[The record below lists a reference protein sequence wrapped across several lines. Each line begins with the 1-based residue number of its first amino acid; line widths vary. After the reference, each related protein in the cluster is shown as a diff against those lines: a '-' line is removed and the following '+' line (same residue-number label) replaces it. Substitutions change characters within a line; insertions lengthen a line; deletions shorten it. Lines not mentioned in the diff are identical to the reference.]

1 MIRSII
7 FDFDGVLVDSEI
19 LVARAFSRY
28 LIESGYDF
36 NQKEFSKFA
45 GRKTIEVISDLSEK
59 FSIKNEEKFYNDIMN
74 IASDIYSK
82 ELITVKGA
90 FEYVKNSKRKLFIG
104 SNSFKSRILDGL
116 ERVQLKQFFDEDQVF
131 SFDMV
136 QKPKPYPDI
145 YLKVLHQNNL
155 KKEETV
161 IIEDSSVGVKAGVAA
176 GIKVIGLIAGG
187 HWHENRSEEELMNS
201 GAFTTIKEFK
211 YLDGILGVM

>member
-45 GRKTIEVISDLSEK
+45 GRKTFEVISHLSDK
-59 FSIKNEEKFYNDIMN
+59 FSIKDEEKFYDDIMK
-74 IASDIYSK
+74 IASYIYSK
-82 ELITVKGA
+82 ELTTVKGA

-104 SNSFKSRILDGL
+104 SNSFKSRILEGL
-116 ERVQLKQFFDEDQVF
+116 KKVKLNKFFEENQVF

-136 QKPKPYPDI
+136 QKPKPFPDI
-145 YLKVLHQNNL
+145 YLKVVNQNNL

-161 IIEDSSVGVKAGVAA
+161 IIEDSSVGIKAGVAA
-176 GIKVIGLIAGG
+176 GLKVIGLIAGG
-187 HWHENRSEEELMNS
+187 HWNEDRSEEELIDS
-201 GAFTTIKEFK
+201 GAFTVVKEFK
-211 YLDGILGVM
+211 YLDRILGAM

>member
-28 LIESGYDF
+28 MIESGYDF

-45 GRKTIEVISDLSEK
+45 GRKTIEVISHLSDK
-59 FSIKNEEKFYNDIMN
+59 FSIKDEVKFYDDIMK

-82 ELITVKGA
+82 ELTTVKGA

-116 ERVQLKQFFDEDQVF
+116 ERVQLNKFFEENQVF

-145 YLKVLHQNNL
+145 YLKVVNQNNL

-161 IIEDSSVGVKAGVAA
+161 IIEDSSVGIKAGVAA
-176 GIKVIGLIAGG
+176 GLKVIGLIAGG
-187 HWHENRSEEELMNS
+187 HWNEDRSEEELIDS
-201 GAFTTIKEFK
+201 GAFTVVKEFK
-211 YLDGILGVM
+211 YLDSILGAM

>member
-28 LIESGYDF
+28 MIESGYDF

-45 GRKTIEVISDLSEK
+45 GRKTIEVISHLSDK
-59 FSIKNEEKFYNDIMN
+59 FSIKDEGKFYDDIMK

-82 ELITVKGA
+82 ELTTVKGA

-116 ERVQLKQFFDEDQVF
+116 EKVQLKKFFKENQVF

-145 YLKVLHQNNL
+145 YLKVVNQNNL

-161 IIEDSSVGVKAGVAA
+161 IIEDSSVGIKAGVAA
-176 GIKVIGLIAGG
+176 GLKVIGLIAGG
-187 HWHENRSEEELMNS
+187 HWNEDRSEEELIDS
-201 GAFTTIKEFK
+201 GAFTVVKEFK
-211 YLDGILGVM
+211 YLDSILGAM

>member
-45 GRKTIEVISDLSEK
+45 GRKTFEVISDLSEK
-59 FSIKNEEKFYNDIMN
+59 FSIKDEEKFYDDIMN

-116 ERVQLKQFFDEDQVF
+116 EKVQLKQFFDEDQVF

-187 HWHENRSEEELMNS
+187 HWHENRSEEELIDS
-201 GAFTTIKEFK
+201 GAFTVVKEFK
-211 YLDGILGVM
+211 YLDSVLGAM

>member
-7 FDFDGVLVDSEI
+7 FDFDGFLVDSEI

-74 IASDIYSK
+74 IASNIYSK
-82 ELITVKGA
+82 ELTTVKGA

-116 ERVQLKQFFDEDQVF
+116 EKVQLKKFFDEDQVF

-187 HWHENRSEEELMNS
+187 HWHENRSEEELIDS
-201 GAFTTIKEFK
+201 GAFTVIKEFK
-211 YLDGILGVM
+211 YLDSILGAM

>member
-45 GRKTIEVISDLSEK
+45 GRKTIEVISHLSDK
-59 FSIKNEEKFYNDIMN
+59 FSIKDEGKFYDDIMK

-82 ELITVKGA
+82 ELTTVKGA

-116 ERVQLKQFFDEDQVF
+116 ERVQLNKFFEENQVF

-145 YLKVLHQNNL
+145 YLKVVNQNNL

-161 IIEDSSVGVKAGVAA
+161 IIEDSSVGIKAGVAA
-176 GIKVIGLIAGG
+176 GLKVIGLIAGG
-187 HWHENRSEEELMNS
+187 HWNEDRSEEELIDS
-201 GAFTTIKEFK
+201 GAFTVVKEFK
-211 YLDGILGVM
+211 YLDSILGAM

>member
-28 LIESGYDF
+28 MIESGYDF

-45 GRKTIEVISDLSEK
+45 GRKTIEVVSHLSNK
-59 FSIKNEEKFYNDIMN
+59 FSIKDEGKFYDDIMK

-82 ELITVKGA
+82 ELTTVKGA

-116 ERVQLKQFFDEDQVF
+116 ERVQLNKFFEENQVF

-145 YLKVLHQNNL
+145 YLKVVNQNNL

-161 IIEDSSVGVKAGVAA
+161 IIEDSSVGIKAGVAA
-176 GIKVIGLIAGG
+176 GLKVIGLIAGG
-187 HWHENRSEEELMNS
+187 HWNEDRSEEELIDS
-201 GAFTTIKEFK
+201 GAFTVVKEFK
-211 YLDGILGVM
+211 YLDSILGAM

>member
-28 LIESGYDF
+28 MIESGYDF

-45 GRKTIEVISDLSEK
+45 GRKTIEVISHLSDK
-59 FSIKNEEKFYNDIMN
+59 FSIKDEGKFYDDIMK
-74 IASDIYSK
+74 ISSDIYSK
-82 ELITVKGA
+82 ELTTVKGA

-116 ERVQLKQFFDEDQVF
+116 ERVQLNKFFEENQVF

-145 YLKVLHQNNL
+145 YLKVVNQNNL

-161 IIEDSSVGVKAGVAA
+161 IIEDSSVGIKAGVAA
-176 GIKVIGLIAGG
+176 GLKVIGLIAGG
-187 HWHENRSEEELMNS
+187 HWNEDRSEEELIDS
-201 GAFTTIKEFK
+201 GAFTVVKEFK
-211 YLDGILGVM
+211 YLDSILGAM

>member
-28 LIESGYDF
+28 MIESGYDF

-45 GRKTIEVISDLSEK
+45 GRKTIEVISHLSDK
-59 FSIKNEEKFYNDIMN
+59 FSIKDEGKFYDDIMK

-82 ELITVKGA
+82 ELTTVKGA

-116 ERVQLKQFFDEDQVF
+116 ERVQLNKFFEENQVF

-145 YLKVLHQNNL
+145 YLKVVNQNNL

-161 IIEDSSVGVKAGVAA
+161 IIEDSSVGIKAGVAA
-176 GIKVIGLIAGG
+176 GLKVIGLIAGG
-187 HWHENRSEEELMNS
+187 HWNEDRSEEELIDS
-201 GAFTTIKEFK
+201 GAFTVVKEFK
-211 YLDGILGVM
+211 YLDSILGAM

>member
-28 LIESGYDF
+28 MIESGYDF

-45 GRKTIEVISDLSEK
+45 GRKTIEVISHLSDK
-59 FSIKNEEKFYNDIMN
+59 FSIKDEVKFYDDIMK

-82 ELITVKGA
+82 ELTTVKGA

-116 ERVQLKQFFDEDQVF
+116 EKVQLNKFFEENQVF

-145 YLKVLHQNNL
+145 YLKVVNQNNL

-161 IIEDSSVGVKAGVAA
+161 IIEDSSVGIKAGVAA
-176 GIKVIGLIAGG
+176 GLKVIGLIAGG
-187 HWHENRSEEELMNS
+187 HWNEDRSEEELIDS
-201 GAFTTIKEFK
+201 GAFTVVKEFK
-211 YLDGILGVM
+211 YLDSILGAM

>member
-28 LIESGYDF
+28 MIESGYDF

-45 GRKTIEVISDLSEK
+45 GRKTIEVISHLSDK
-59 FSIKNEEKFYNDIMN
+59 FSIKDEGKFYDDIMK
-74 IASDIYSK
+74 IASDIYAK
-82 ELITVKGA
+82 ELTTVKGA

-116 ERVQLKQFFDEDQVF
+116 ERVQLNKFFEENQVF

-145 YLKVLHQNNL
+145 YLKVVNQNNL

-161 IIEDSSVGVKAGVAA
+161 IIEDSSVGIKAGVAA
-176 GIKVIGLIAGG
+176 GLKVIGLIAGG
-187 HWHENRSEEELMNS
+187 HWNEDRSEEELIDS
-201 GAFTTIKEFK
+201 GAFTVVKEFK
-211 YLDGILGVM
+211 YLDSILGTM

>member
-7 FDFDGVLVDSEI
+7 FDFDVVLVDSEI

-45 GRKTIEVISDLSEK
+45 GRKTIEVISDLSKK
-59 FSIKNEEKFYNDIMN
+59 FSIKDEEKFYNDIMN

-82 ELITVKGA
+82 ELTTVKGA

-116 ERVQLKQFFDEDQVF
+116 ERVQLNKFFEENQVF

-145 YLKVLHQNNL
+145 YLKVVNQNNL

-161 IIEDSSVGVKAGVAA
+161 IIEDSSVGIKAGVAA
-176 GIKVIGLIAGG
+176 GLKVIGLIAGG
-187 HWHENRSEEELMNS
+187 HWNEDRSEEELIDS
-201 GAFTTIKEFK
+201 GAFTVVKEFK
-211 YLDGILGVM
+211 YLDSILGAM

>member
-45 GRKTIEVISDLSEK
+45 GRKTIEVISHLSDK
-59 FSIKNEEKFYNDIMN
+59 FSIKDEGKFYDDIMK

-82 ELITVKGA
+82 ELTTVKGA

-116 ERVQLKQFFDEDQVF
+116 EKVQLNKFFEENQVF

-145 YLKVLHQNNL
+145 YLKVVNQNNL

-161 IIEDSSVGVKAGVAA
+161 IIEDSSVGIKAGVAA
-176 GIKVIGLIAGG
+176 GLKVIGLIAGG
-187 HWHENRSEEELMNS
+187 HWNEDRSEEELIDS
-201 GAFTTIKEFK
+201 GAFTVVKEFK
-211 YLDGILGVM
+211 YLDSILGAM

>member
-1 MIRSII
+1 MIKSII

-28 LIESGYDF
+28 MIESGYDF

-45 GRKTIEVISDLSEK
+45 GRKTIEVISHLSDK
-59 FSIKNEEKFYNDIMN
+59 FSIKDEGKFYDDIMK

-82 ELITVKGA
+82 ELTTVKGA

-116 ERVQLKQFFDEDQVF
+116 ERVQLNKFFEENQVF

-145 YLKVLHQNNL
+145 YLKVVNQNNL

-161 IIEDSSVGVKAGVAA
+161 IIEDSSVGIKAGVAA
-176 GIKVIGLIAGG
+176 GLKVIGLIAGG
-187 HWHENRSEEELMNS
+187 HWNEDRSEEELIDS
-201 GAFTTIKEFK
+201 GAFTVVKEFK
-211 YLDGILGVM
+211 YLDSILGAM

>member
-45 GRKTIEVISDLSEK
+45 GRKTIEVISHLSDK
-59 FSIKNEEKFYNDIMN
+59 FSIKDEGKFYDDIMK

-82 ELITVKGA
+82 ELTTVKGA

-116 ERVQLKQFFDEDQVF
+116 ERVQLNKFFEENQVF

-145 YLKVLHQNNL
+145 YLKVVNQNNL

-176 GIKVIGLIAGG
+176 GLKVIGLIAGG
-187 HWHENRSEEELMNS
+187 HWNEDRSEEELIDS
-201 GAFTTIKEFK
+201 GAFTVVKEFK
-211 YLDGILGVM
+211 YLDRILGAM

>member
-28 LIESGYDF
+28 MIESGYDF

-45 GRKTIEVISDLSEK
+45 GRKTIEVISHLSDK
-59 FSIKNEEKFYNDIMN
+59 FSIKDEGKFYDDIMK
-74 IASDIYSK
+74 IASDIYAK
-82 ELITVKGA
+82 ELTTVKGA

-116 ERVQLKQFFDEDQVF
+116 ERVQLNKFFEENQVF

-145 YLKVLHQNNL
+145 YLKVVNQNNL

-161 IIEDSSVGVKAGVAA
+161 IIEDSSVGIKAGVAA
-176 GIKVIGLIAGG
+176 GLKVIGLIAGG
-187 HWHENRSEEELMNS
+187 HWNEDRSEEELIDS
-201 GAFTTIKEFK
+201 GAFTVVKEFK
-211 YLDGILGVM
+211 YLDSILGAM

>member
-28 LIESGYDF
+28 MIESGYDF

-45 GRKTIEVISDLSEK
+45 GRKTIEVISHLSDK
-59 FSIKNEEKFYNDIMN
+59 FSIKDEGKFYDDIMK

-82 ELITVKGA
+82 ELTTVKGA

-116 ERVQLKQFFDEDQVF
+116 ERVQLNKFFEENQVF

-145 YLKVLHQNNL
+145 YLKVVNQNNL

-161 IIEDSSVGVKAGVAA
+161 IIEDSSVGIKAGVAA
-176 GIKVIGLIAGG
+176 GLKVIGLIAGG
-187 HWHENRSEEELMNS
+187 HWNEDRSEEELIDS
-201 GAFTTIKEFK
+201 GAFTVVKEFK
-211 YLDGILGVM
+211 YLDSIFGAM

>member
-19 LVARAFSRY
+19 LVARAFSY
-28 LIESGYDF
+28 YMIESGYDF

-59 FSIKNEEKFYNDIMN
+59 FSIKNEGKFYDDIMK

-104 SNSFKSRILDGL
+104 SNSFKRRILDGL
-116 ERVQLKQFFDEDQVF
+116 EKVQLKQFFDEDQVF

-145 YLKVLHQNNL
+145 YLKVLHHNNL

-187 HWHENRSEEELMNS
+187 HWHENRSEEELIDS
-201 GAFTTIKEFK
+201 GAFTVVKEFK
-211 YLDGILGVM
+211 NLDSILGAM

>member
-1 MIRSII
+1 M
-7 FDFDGVLVDSEI
+7 
-19 LVARAFSRY
+19 
-28 LIESGYDF
+28 
-36 NQKEFSKFA
+36 K
-45 GRKTIEVISDLSEK
+45 
-59 FSIKNEEKFYNDIMN
+59 

-116 ERVQLKQFFDEDQVF
+116 EKVQLKQFFDADQVF

-187 HWHENRSEEELMNS
+187 HWHENRSEEELIDS
-201 GAFTTIKEFK
+201 GAFTVVKEFK
-211 YLDGILGVM
+211 YLDSILGAM

>member
-1 MIRSII
+1 MIKSII

-28 LIESGYDF
+28 MFESGYNF
-36 NQKEFSKFA
+36 NPKEFSKFA
-45 GRKTIEVISDLSEK
+45 GRKTFQVISDLSEK
-59 FSIKNEEKFYNDIMN
+59 FSIKDEQKFYNDFMN

-82 ELITVKGA
+82 ELTTVRGA

-116 ERVQLKQFFDEDQVF
+116 EKVRLKNFFNEDQVF
-131 SFDMV
+131 SYDMV

-145 YLKVLHQNNL
+145 YLQVLNKNNL

-161 IIEDSSVGVKAGVAA
+161 IVEDSSVGVKAGVAA
-176 GIKVIGLIAGG
+176 GVKVIGLIAGG
-187 HWHENRSEEELMNS
+187 HWHENRSEEELINS
-201 GAFTTIKEFK
+201 GAFKVVKEYK
-211 YLDGILGVM
+211 YLDSVLGVM

>member
-59 FSIKNEEKFYNDIMN
+59 FSIKNEGKFYDDIMK

-82 ELITVKGA
+82 ELTTVKGA

-116 ERVQLKQFFDEDQVF
+116 ERVQLNKFFEENQVF

-145 YLKVLHQNNL
+145 YLKVVNQNNL

-161 IIEDSSVGVKAGVAA
+161 IIEDSSVGIKAGVAA
-176 GIKVIGLIAGG
+176 GLKVIGLIAGG
-187 HWHENRSEEELMNS
+187 HWNEDISEEELIDS
-201 GAFTTIKEFK
+201 GAFTVVKEFK
-211 YLDGILGVM
+211 YLDSILGAM

>member
-28 LIESGYDF
+28 MIESGYDF

-45 GRKTIEVISDLSEK
+45 GRKTIEVISHLSDK
-59 FSIKNEEKFYNDIMN
+59 FSIKDEGKFYDDIMK

-82 ELITVKGA
+82 ELTTVKGA

-116 ERVQLKQFFDEDQVF
+116 ERVKLNKFFEENQVF

-145 YLKVLHQNNL
+145 YLKVVNQNNL

-176 GIKVIGLIAGG
+176 GIKVIGLIAGE
-187 HWHENRSEEELMNS
+187 HWDEDRPEEELINS
-201 GAFTTIKEFK
+201 GAFTVIKKFK
-211 YLDGILGVM
+211 YLDSILGAI